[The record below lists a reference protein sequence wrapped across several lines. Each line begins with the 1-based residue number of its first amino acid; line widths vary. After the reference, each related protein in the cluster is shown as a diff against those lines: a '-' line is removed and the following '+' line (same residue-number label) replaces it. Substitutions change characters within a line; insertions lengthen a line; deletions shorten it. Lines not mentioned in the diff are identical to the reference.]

1 MYFFFF
7 QGIQYLCS
15 LQDLN
20 LYYNNIPSLVE
31 VSRLQPLPYLKE
43 LDLRL
48 NPVVRKDTDYRLFA
62 VYTLQ
67 TLEKLGEILPPLAFL
82 QELDWS
88 KLPLNLWKL
97 SQSVHWQETFVYQS
111 TFMEFCV
118 GRMYDKYFYCLL
130 NDHLWFYQSLPP
142 LVLLGWWFLHYFL
155 LNRTFLSWDLFFQVP
170 SFINYSSKRS
180 PVLVYKEQKLFLR
193 MC

>member
-1 MYFFFF
+1 MRFLVLINMQLHNVVFSL

-31 VSRLQPLPYLKE
+31 VSRLQPLPFLKE

-67 TLEKLGEILPPLAFL
+67 TLEKLGETLLPCYLPQNLTL
-82 QELDWS
+82 NQ
-88 KLPLNLWKL
+88 LPLNFSMLA
-97 SQSVHWQETFVYQS
+97 QSVHWQDIFVY
-111 TFMEFCV
+111 
-118 GRMYDKYFYCLL
+118 
-130 NDHLWFYQSLPP
+130 
-142 LVLLGWWFLHYFL
+142 
-155 LNRTFLSWDLFFQVP
+155 
-170 SFINYSSKRS
+170 
-180 PVLVYKEQKLFLR
+180 
-193 MC
+193 

>member
-1 MYFFFF
+1 MGFLVLTSVQFHNVVFSL

-31 VSRLQPLPYLKE
+31 VSRLQPLPFLKE

-67 TLEKLGEILPPLAFL
+67 TLEKLGETLLLCSLPQNLTLNQLPPNLLDVSPECALAG
-82 QELDWS
+82 
-88 KLPLNLWKL
+88 
-97 SQSVHWQETFVYQS
+97 YI
-111 TFMEFCV
+111 
-118 GRMYDKYFYCLL
+118 CLL
-130 NDHLWFYQSLPP
+130 VNIY
-142 LVLLGWWFLHYFL
+142 VTLLLAGCM
-155 LNRTFLSWDLFFQVP
+155 TSP
-170 SFINYSSKRS
+170 FI
-180 PVLVYKEQKLFLR
+180 VY
-193 MC
+193 

>member
-1 MYFFFF
+1 MQFHNVVFSL

-31 VSRLQPLPYLKE
+31 VSRLQPLPFLKE

-67 TLEKLGEILPPLAFL
+67 TLEKLGEIPCSLPARNLPL
-82 QELDWS
+82 DS
-88 KLPLNLWKL
+88 SPLNLWVL
-97 SQSVHWQETFVYQS
+97 VRSVHLQDLFVY
-111 TFMEFCV
+111 
-118 GRMYDKYFYCLL
+118 
-130 NDHLWFYQSLPP
+130 
-142 LVLLGWWFLHYFL
+142 
-155 LNRTFLSWDLFFQVP
+155 
-170 SFINYSSKRS
+170 
-180 PVLVYKEQKLFLR
+180 
-193 MC
+193 

>member
-1 MYFFFF
+1 MGFLVLTNVQFHNVVFSL

-31 VSRLQPLPYLKE
+31 VSRLQPLPFLKE

-67 TLEKLGEILPPLAFL
+67 TLEKLGETFLCSLPQNLTLNQLPPNRLDVGPECALAG
-82 QELDWS
+82 
-88 KLPLNLWKL
+88 
-97 SQSVHWQETFVYQS
+97 YI
-111 TFMEFCV
+111 
-118 GRMYDKYFYCLL
+118 CLL
-130 NDHLWFYQSLPP
+130 VNIY
-142 LVLLGWWFLHYFL
+142 VTLLLAGCM
-155 LNRTFLSWDLFFQVP
+155 TGP
-170 SFINYSSKRS
+170 FII
-180 PVLVYKEQKLFLR
+180 E
-193 MC
+193 

>member
-1 MYFFFF
+1 MGVSTLLFSLVTQVTCLRTESNRYISTFICEIPNLYQCQFHNVVFSL

-31 VSRLQPLPYLKE
+31 VSRLQPLPFLKE

-67 TLEKLGEILPPLAFL
+67 TLEKLGETLLP
-82 QELDWS
+82 S
-88 KLPLNLWKL
+88 
-97 SQSVHWQETFVYQS
+97 
-111 TFMEFCV
+111 
-118 GRMYDKYFYCLL
+118 
-130 NDHLWFYQSLPP
+130 SLPQN
-142 LVLLGWWFLHYFL
+142 L
-155 LNRTFLSWDLFFQVP
+155 T
-170 SFINYSSKRS
+170 
-180 PVLVYKEQKLFLR
+180 
-193 MC
+193 

>member
-1 MYFFFF
+1 MIQVTCLRMEVIVIFPPLSVRFLILTYVQFHNVVFSL

-31 VSRLQPLPYLKE
+31 VSRLQPLPFLRE

-67 TLEKLGEILPPLAFL
+67 TLEKLGETLLP
-82 QELDWS
+82 
-88 KLPLNLWKL
+88 
-97 SQSVHWQETFVYQS
+97 
-111 TFMEFCV
+111 C
-118 GRMYDKYFYCLL
+118 
-130 NDHLWFYQSLPP
+130 SLPQN
-142 LVLLGWWFLHYFL
+142 LH
-155 LNRTFLSWDLFFQVP
+155 
-170 SFINYSSKRS
+170 
-180 PVLVYKEQKLFLR
+180 
-193 MC
+193 

>member
-1 MYFFFF
+1 MGFLVLTNVQFHNVVFSL

-31 VSRLQPLPYLKE
+31 VSRLQPLPFLKE

-67 TLEKLGEILPPLAFL
+67 TLEKLGETFLLCSLPQNLTLNQLPPNR
-82 QELDWS
+82 LD
-88 KLPLNLWKL
+88 
-97 SQSVHWQETFVYQS
+97 
-111 TFMEFCV
+111 V
-118 GRMYDKYFYCLL
+118 GPECALTGYICLL
-130 NDHLWFYQSLPP
+130 VNIY
-142 LVLLGWWFLHYFL
+142 VTLLLAGCM
-155 LNRTFLSWDLFFQVP
+155 TGP
-170 SFINYSSKRS
+170 FII
-180 PVLVYKEQKLFLR
+180 E
-193 MC
+193 

>member
-1 MYFFFF
+1 MGFLVLTNVQFHNVVFSL

-31 VSRLQPLPYLKE
+31 VSRLQPLPFLKE

-67 TLEKLGEILPPLAFL
+67 TLEKLGETLLCSLPQNLTLNQLPPNLLDVGPECALAG
-82 QELDWS
+82 
-88 KLPLNLWKL
+88 
-97 SQSVHWQETFVYQS
+97 YI
-111 TFMEFCV
+111 
-118 GRMYDKYFYCLL
+118 CLL
-130 NDHLWFYQSLPP
+130 VNIY
-142 LVLLGWWFLHYFL
+142 VTLLLAGCM
-155 LNRTFLSWDLFFQVP
+155 TS
-170 SFINYSSKRS
+170 SFI
-180 PVLVYKEQKLFLR
+180 VY
-193 MC
+193 

>member
-111 TFMEFCV
+111 TFMELCV

-130 NDHLWFYQSLPP
+130 KPSMILSVTSTFSFVGLMVSPLLPPQQNISKLRLIFPGAQFYQL
-142 LVLLGWWFLHYFL
+142 
-155 LNRTFLSWDLFFQVP
+155 
-170 SFINYSSKRS
+170 
-180 PVLVYKEQKLFLR
+180 
-193 MC
+193 